1 MCPPVSTSSVRSDQR
16 RSKIAIVG
24 LGGRFPGGRTLG
36 DFWANVAAGVD
47 AGRIVPEGRWR
58 LEPRFAVS
66 SAASGTN
73 GDVSPP
79 DHALSS
85 WGCYLEEAAWQLPN
99 GRGLRGLT
107 ADQWSRLDP
116 LFRLGLNA
124 AWDAVEKLGA
134 SNMVRT
140 ADPTTGGDAHFTNWY
155 DPARCGVILGSIA
168 LPVESVNDLCWDV
181 LGNRYIER
189 VLHASGHTFPA
200 KERQA
205 HRWSTANRHALG
217 LPAALIARELGW
229 SGPAFTLD
237 AACASSI
244 YAIKLAMD
252 ELRAGR
258 VDVMLAGGL
267 SRPDCQYTQIGFSQL
282 KALSQGQKCRP
293 LDARADGLVVGEGAG
308 MFLLMRLEDALAGGH
323 EIHGLLVE
331 AGLSNDRGGSLL
343 SPRTEGQLRAMRE
356 AYTRAGWSPE
366 SVDLIECHATGTPV
380 GDQVEIASLHELWQ
394 GAAPR
399 YGKSVLGAVKSNVG
413 HLLTGAGAAALMKVL
428 FALKHQ
434 TLPCTA
440 NFQQPAVL
448 LQERHSPFKVLSESQ
463 PWEAPRSGLPRRA
476 AVNGFGFGGINGHL
490 LVEEFV
496 PEFARRDLER
506 QTADTRSQVSV
517 LSKVVPEASESDS
530 IAIIG
535 FSASLGGVSLL
546 ELIERWQSRHPE
558 RGSPLEE
565 DPQISWPIQRFR
577 IPPVEQ
583 QDMLPQQGLMLDV
596 ASEAKAH
603 AGLTGP
609 LGDRCG
615 LFVGIALDI
624 ASSNF
629 HLRWRLEQELRDA
642 TAESSGERPRPSED
656 LRVVPPPDD
665 IHNSHALRKASG
677 TCHTPLEEEQL
688 TALLDGLHPPLT
700 PNRVMGNLGGIV
712 ASRVARELDCGGP
725 SFVLSSEEV
734 SGLESIRLAAEAL
747 RTRQV
752 DLAIAGA
759 VDLPDADQTGLF
771 AETLPSGT
779 LPAHM
784 TYGAGAVVLKR
795 LADAERD
802 GDTVWAVVEQVASGV
817 SQHLPAAVQA
827 TFPSLT
833 TELGHAG
840 AASGMVDVVA
850 AVACLAA
857 RQLPPGARDAMGHT
871 TRGWQFWLRNR
882 SDGPRR
888 STLTQQS
895 LTQLWSAL
903 TLAESP
909 ISSPALESLGLHH
922 CEELPL
928 LIWPQVI
935 PSEGLSPTR
944 PASLAERAASLIAAW
959 ENSAVNGT
967 SGHHVGPHRWRH
979 FLEVYATPDTPTQ
992 PLAVLMVS
1000 SNETLAERLGQLTKE
1015 DGLSQLVEAGLLFAS
1030 SGDSSK
1036 AAPPRLAFVFPG
1048 SGSHFLGMGREL
1060 ALAFPAIL
1068 EQQDRENQRLADQFR
1083 PDLLWNGES
1092 SSAIGD
1098 DHRAMIFGQVA
1109 LATLVCDL
1117 LAKFGVT
1124 PQASIGNSL
1133 GESAAL
1139 FGLRIWTSRDDM
1151 LARMLASRLFA
1162 GELTPPY
1169 DVAREAWR
1177 VPADEAV
1184 PWASGIIER
1193 SAEELWTRIAR
1204 LPRVE
1209 LLIVLGPKRCLVGG
1223 DAEQIEQLRN
1233 EMAISWTPLSAPSTV
1248 HVGMVQQVEPAWR
1261 ALHELPVTP
1270 RPGVSLYSTA
1280 TASAYQPSTATC
1292 AEAITAQALHTIDF
1306 PAVIAAARREGV
1318 NTFLE
1323 IGPGSSCTRLIGEI
1337 VGSPKD
1343 SSPARSASPLTAHPV
1358 RHFVRTLA
1366 WLAARGI
1373 PVDFTPLFAPSP
1385 IELVTHGKGPIRDSK
1400 PGPRIEIPIRRLN
1413 WKQLPVVGSEVA
1425 ALLTAVLSRDA
1436 ASSGS
1441 GAGQPLPPEGEG
1453 GRRPDEGGLSEESG
1467 NAVTHTSRIKEECED
1482 LHPNPLPGGE
1492 GIVDAN
1498 THIARP
1504 SATPM
1509 TTESISQLDP
1519 AEAAYLAFEERLAR
1533 LQEGGELEVVP
1544 QGAAPVPEH
1553 APSPQPD
1560 ILRHPGIAASE
1571 PVAPPRSLSREQC
1584 LEFAI
1589 GKIGEA
1595 LGPLF
1600 AEVDQYPTRVR
1611 LPDEP
1616 LMLVDRITHIEGEPL
1631 SMTSGRLVT
1640 EHDVTADRWYL
1651 DGGRIP
1657 TAIAVESGQADL
1669 FLSGWLG
1676 IDFHTKGLAV
1686 YRLLDAIVTFHRG
1699 LPMPG
1704 ETIVYD
1710 IRILKF
1716 FQQGETW
1723 LFKFEF
1729 DGTVNG
1735 EPLLTMREGCAGFF
1749 TPAALAAGKGIIH
1762 STLDKQPR
1770 PGVVPADWREPVA
1783 ITSESFSDAQIEQ
1796 LRQGDLVG
1804 AFGEAFQGLPL
1815 ARPYTIPGGKL
1826 RLVDR
1831 VLEMEPGGGKYGLGR
1846 IKAAL
1851 DIHPDDWFLEC
1862 HFCDD
1867 HVMPGTLMYE
1877 CCLHTLRIY
1886 LLRMGWIGEADEV
1899 VCEPITGVQSRLK
1912 CRGQVLETTKQVW
1925 YEVTIR
1931 ELGYEPEA
1939 YCLADA
1945 LMFADG
1951 KPIVE
1956 ITNMSLRMTGL
1967 TKERVESLWAGKS
1980 GKAGEAEK
1988 RGSQREEEGGEG
2000 EKEDLQEDRA
2010 EKYEDPHP
2018 SPLPGGEGTV
2028 ARQLPSDYDV
2038 RPAVYGLERIT
2049 AYAIGK
2055 PSEAF
2060 GPEYAVFDQERK
2072 IARLPG
2078 PPFQF
2083 LDRIVEVGG
2092 PPFVMK
2098 AGCHCVAQYDVP
2110 VDTWYFAANRQ
2121 AEMPFSVLL
2130 ETALQPCGWLAAYAG
2145 SALTSETDIKF
2156 RNLGGKATQHR
2167 PVTPGIG
2174 TLTTTARMTQ
2184 ASMSGGMIIQH
2195 FSMEMHAREEL
2206 VYSGTTYFGF
2216 FSAASLANQVGLRDA
2231 KRVTPEAISVPVPY
2245 ALTAPFPDQNY
2256 SFVDEITSCLAGAG
2270 TVPGR
2275 PELAGFVRGVARVDP
2290 GAWYYKAHF
2299 FEDPVMPG
2307 SLGLE
2312 AFLQVIKH
2320 WMASQWN
2327 TTTSELTTFE
2337 TPVCGTPHAWVYRG
2351 QVIPRDSLVT
2361 VEAEILSADPTT
2373 RTVVANGWL
2382 EVDGRVIYQMQGW
2395 TVRGS

>member
-1 MCPPVSTSSVRSDQR
+1 
-16 RSKIAIVG
+16 
-24 LGGRFPGGRTLG
+24 
-36 DFWANVAAGVD
+36 
-47 AGRIVPEGRWR
+47 
-58 LEPRFAVS
+58 
-66 SAASGTN
+66 
-73 GDVSPP
+73 
-79 DHALSS
+79 
-85 WGCYLEEAAWQLPN
+85 
-99 GRGLRGLT
+99 
-107 ADQWSRLDP
+107 
-116 LFRLGLNA
+116 
-124 AWDAVEKLGA
+124 
-134 SNMVRT
+134 
-140 ADPTTGGDAHFTNWY
+140 
-155 DPARCGVILGSIA
+155 
-168 LPVESVNDLCWDV
+168 
-181 LGNRYIER
+181 
-189 VLHASGHTFPA
+189 
-200 KERQA
+200 
-205 HRWSTANRHALG
+205 

-229 SGPAFTLD
+229 SGPTFTLD

-440 NFQQPAVL
+440 NYAQPAGL

-496 PEFARRDLER
+496 PEFAMRDLER
-506 QTADTRSQVSV
+506 PTDISPTPVS
-517 LSKVVPEASESDS
+517 LLTKVVPEASENDS

-535 FSASLGGVSLL
+535 FSASLGGASLW

-615 LFVGIALDI
+615 LFVGISLDI

-642 TAESSGERPRPSED
+642 ESSGSRSSLGGTSMRSSEGRGPSFTDAE
-656 LRVVPPPDD
+656 
-665 IHNSHALRKASG
+665 
-677 TCHTPLEEEQL
+677 LE
-688 TALLDGLHPPLT
+688 ALLDGLHPPLT

-712 ASRVARELDCGGP
+712 GSRVARELDCGGP
-725 SFVLSSEEV
+725 SFVLSSEEA

-747 RTRQV
+747 RMRQV

-771 AETLPSGT
+771 AERLPSGT
-779 LPAHM
+779 PPAHM

-857 RQLPPGARDAMGHT
+857 RQLPPSARDAMGHT

-888 STLTQQS
+888 ATLTQHS
-895 LTQLWSAL
+895 PTQLWSAL
-903 TLAESP
+903 TLAEGPTSV
-909 ISSPALESLGLHH
+909 PAVESLGLHH

-935 PSEGLSPTR
+935 PAEGSSPAR
-944 PASLAERAASLIAAW
+944 PATLAERAASLIAAW
-959 ENSAVNGT
+959 ENSAANGT

-979 FLEVYATPDTPTQ
+979 FLEVYATPDSPTQ
-992 PLAVLMVS
+992 PLALLMVS
-1000 SNETLAERLGQLTKE
+1000 SNETLAERLGQLTTE
-1015 DGLSQLVEAGLLFAS
+1015 DGLSELVEAGVLFVSTAES
-1030 SGDSSK
+1030 LN
-1036 AAPPRLAFVFPG
+1036 ATPPRLAFVFPG

-1117 LAKFGVT
+1117 LAEFGVT

-1139 FGLRIWTSRDDM
+1139 FGLRIWTSRDEM

-1233 EMAISWTPLSAPSTV
+1233 ELAISWTPLSAPSTV

-1318 NTFLE
+1318 TTFLE

-1337 VGSPKD
+1337 IGSSKD
-1343 SSPARSASPLTAHPV
+1343 SSPARSACPLTAHPV
-1358 RHFVRTLA
+1358 RHFLRTLA
-1366 WLAARGI
+1366 WLATRGI
-1373 PVDFTPLFAPSP
+1373 PVDFTPLFARSP
-1385 IELVTHGKGPIRDSK
+1385 LEQIILGKRPPQESK

-1413 WKQLPVVGSEVA
+1413 WRQLPVVGSEMA

-1436 ASSGS
+1436 ASSAS
-1441 GAGQPLPPEGEG
+1441 GAGQSLPPEGEG
-1453 GRRPDEGGLSEESG
+1453 GRRPDEGGLSAEPGE
-1467 NAVTHTSRIKEECED
+1467 AKTQKSRIENKCED
-1482 LHPNPLPGGE
+1482 PHPNPLPEGE
-1492 GIVDAN
+1492 GTAEQTVH
-1498 THIARP
+1498 TFKP
-1504 SATPM
+1504 SATSM
-1509 TTESISQLDP
+1509 TTKSPAAHDP

-1533 LQEGGELEVVP
+1533 LQEAGE
-1544 QGAAPVPEH
+1544 
-1553 APSPQPD
+1553 PD
-1560 ILRHPGIAASE
+1560 IAVNDPL
-1571 PVAPPRSLSREQC
+1571 APPRSLSREKC

-1699 LPMPG
+1699 LPVPG

-1729 DGTVNG
+1729 DGTVDG

-1762 STLDKQPR
+1762 STLDKQQR

-1796 LRQGDLVG
+1796 LRQGNLVG
-1804 AFGEAFQGLPL
+1804 AFGEAFQGLSL
-1815 ARPYTIPGGKL
+1815 ARPHTIPGGKL

-1886 LLRMGWIGEADEV
+1886 LLRMGWIGEAGEV

-1931 ELGYEPEA
+1931 ELGYEPDA

-1956 ITNMSLRMTGL
+1956 ITNMSLRITGL
-1967 TKERVESLWAGKS
+1967 TKERIESLWAGKS
-1980 GKAGEAEK
+1980 EKAGETEK

-2000 EKEDLQEDRA
+2000 EKERKGEARPEFQE
-2010 EKYEDPHP
+2010 EIH
-2018 SPLPGGEGTV
+2018 
-2028 ARQLPSDYDV
+2028 YDV
-2038 RPAVYGLERIT
+2038 RPAVYASERIT

-2060 GPEYAVFDQERK
+2060 GQEYAVFDQERK

-2098 AGCHCVAQYDVP
+2098 AGCHCVAQYDVL
-2110 VDTWYFAANRQ
+2110 VDAWYFAANRQ

-2156 RNLGGKATQHR
+2156 RNLGGKAIQHR
-2167 PVTPGIG
+2167 PVTPGIE

-2195 FSMEMHAREEL
+2195 FSMEMRAREEL

-2231 KRVTPEAISVPVPY
+2231 KRVTPEANSVPVPFS
-2245 ALTAPFPDQNY
+2245 LTAPFPEQSY
-2256 SFVDEITSCLAGAG
+2256 SFVDEITSCLAGTG
-2270 TVPGR
+2270 TVPGK

-2327 TTTSELTTFE
+2327 TSEWNTSTSELTTFQ